1 MKNIVIILVCLSLY
15 SCRSAKIAPTIVNDS
30 IPCEVTLKNQSEVLV
45 MQQKK
50 IKKEETKSTILYI
63 VFSLLVAITGFELI
77 K

>member
-15 SCRSAKIAPTIVNDS
+15 SCRSAKVAPTVLNDS
-30 IPCEVTLKNQSEVLV
+30 IPCEITLQNQSEVLV

-50 IKKEETKSTILYI
+50 IKKEETKSTVLYVIL
-63 VFSLLVAITGFELI
+63 SLLVAVTGFELI